1 MTIIVIAI
9 YLHKYYTWYMSI
21 IFLFSDKKTGRKT
34 CVQVFSN
41 DIIIPILKKEGENRG
56 STIDYIIRH
65 LPRKVE
71 VMWREVG
78 RNGASYIG
86 AR

>member
-1 MTIIVIAI
+1 MIQIIECRYHVQYRDNQEKAKHVKKMTIIVIAI

-41 DIIIPILKKEGENRG
+41 DIIIPILKKR
-56 STIDYIIRH
+56 R
-65 LPRKVE
+65 RK
-71 VMWREVG
+71 
-78 RNGASYIG
+78 
-86 AR
+86 